1 MQPWVFRALYQLLPL
16 LLRLSYS
23 GIRGTLACQQVKG
36 SFPWS
41 ISSSICWELLQIWWS
56 LHGSELIDLEVFKF
70 HLHSICFWKPIHK
83 RMVMSPF
90 VTLPVVY
97 DPIPFLDRPCLSWNN
112 IYLTSLMAPTHW
124 YSRFLFFLNKNQGR
138 YLCVSSKGCGKLGWG
153 RKVAPIFFSG
163 TLLLSLFLPCK
174 KPLPIHLPTT
184 QK

>member
-1 MQPWVFRALYQLLPL
+1 MQPWVFRALYQLLPS

-23 GIRGTLACQQVKG
+23 GMRGTLACQQVKG

-41 ISSSICWELLQIWWS
+41 ISSSICWELRQIWWS

-70 HLHSICFWKPIHK
+70 HLQSICFSKPIHK

-112 IYLTSLMAPTHW
+112 IYLTSLVAPTHW
-124 YSRFLFFLNKNQGR
+124 YSRFLVFFKQEPGQVPVRFLQG
-138 YLCVSSKGCGKLGWG
+138 LWKTGMG
-153 RKVAPIFFSG
+153 
-163 TLLLSLFLPCK
+163 
-174 KPLPIHLPTT
+174 
-184 QK
+184 